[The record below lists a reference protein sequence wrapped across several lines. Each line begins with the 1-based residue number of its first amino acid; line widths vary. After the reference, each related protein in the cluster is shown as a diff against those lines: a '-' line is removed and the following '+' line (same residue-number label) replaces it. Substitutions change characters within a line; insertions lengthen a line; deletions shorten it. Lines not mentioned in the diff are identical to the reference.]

1 MRFKPNRMAAVLT
14 AALMIFPCAV
24 PVFAAEPTVTTDE
37 TAYVNLDYYGSVS
50 SLSVVKAVNLN
61 GNSAFTDYG
70 GYSAVTNMTDRTE
83 PLLGEDSVRWD
94 FGGTVPGRRFYFEC
108 APKETSSVE
117 IPWGFDVSY
126 ELNGVPARAE
136 ELAGA
141 CGLVTVIVEAS
152 PNEQVDPYYQD
163 NMILLAGMLVDTADV
178 YSFRAPGAQL
188 QTIGSNQAAFYIAAP
203 GQHTTFHFDIG
214 TDSFETPGV
223 FMTMVPA
230 TLSQLDEAGD
240 IREDKQNVK
249 DAAKAIDNILDDIL
263 DIFDSLSGGLEQTQ
277 LGLEQLNRARQEI
290 YNAKDQLH
298 EEADYAIASLRGLR
312 NALGKLGDEL
322 DQGQTNFQ
330 DFRGSFGDIAD
341 SMGGI
346 GIQLAEI
353 KKSLLRI
360 KELLSQ
366 IKNASGSEREAL
378 VQELETELEAL
389 DALLQ
394 SAGGGAGAAALTEK
408 AQDLMSQLGA
418 MGAATIGKSG
428 GSDAQKAI
436 GLIIAEMLKELEI
449 LSETISQTVAEAG
462 GILGEIDAAGK
473 DLEALGGS
481 INSILYRTYRTTG
494 STRALLNDAAKLS
507 QTVLDLLHENAEYLN
522 SGAQNTLEG
531 LSGFLGQ
538 TIEGLGKN
546 SDLRKNK
553 DVIANIIEEQWDKLD
568 GDFGLLDV
576 DTGAEKVSFTSP
588 KNPEPNSIQIILRT
602 KEIEIP
608 DEDENLSDLETTAA
622 NIGFG
627 GRVKLVFQ
635 KIGSAMK
642 SVFS

>member
-14 AALMIFPCAV
+14 AALMIYPCAA
-24 PVFAAEPTVTTDE
+24 PAFAAEPAVTTDE
-37 TAYVNLDYYGSVS
+37 TAYVNLDYYGSIS

-94 FGGTVPGRRFYFEC
+94 FGGAAPGRRFYYEC
-108 APKETSSVE
+108 TPKEISSVE
-117 IPWGFDVSY
+117 MPWTFDVSY

-136 ELAGA
+136 DLAGSA
-141 CGLVTVIVEAS
+141 GLVTVIVEAN
-152 PNEQVDPYYQD
+152 PDEQVDPYYQD
-163 NMILLAGMLVDTADV
+163 NMILLAGMLVDTADI

-188 QTIGSNQAAFYIAAP
+188 QTVGSNQAAFYIATP
-203 GQHTTFHFDIG
+203 GQHTVFHFDIG

-223 FMTMVPA
+223 FMAMVPA

-249 DAAKAIDNILDDIL
+249 DAAKAIDHILDDIL
-263 DIFDSLSGGLEQTQ
+263 DIFDSLSVGLEQTQ
-277 LGLEQLNRARQEI
+277 LGLDQLNRARQEI

-330 DFRGSFGDIAD
+330 DFRGSFGGIAD
-341 SMGGI
+341 SMGGM
-346 GIQLAEI
+346 GTQLAEI

-366 IKNASGSEREAL
+366 IKKASGSEREAL
-378 VQELETELEAL
+378 AQELGAELEAL

-394 SAGGGAGAAALTEK
+394 SAGGGTDAGSLIEK
-408 AQDLMSQLGA
+408 AQDLMDQLDA

-428 GSDAQKAI
+428 GSDAQRAI

-449 LSETISQTVAEAG
+449 LSETIAQTIGEAG
-462 GILGEIDAAGK
+462 GILDEIDASGK

-481 INSILYRTYRTTG
+481 INSILYRTYRATG

-507 QTVLDLLHENAEYLN
+507 QTMLDLLHDNAEFLN

-531 LSGFLGQ
+531 LSEFLGG
-538 TIEGLGKN
+538 TIEGLNKN

-553 DVIANIIEEQWDKLD
+553 DVIAGIIEEQWDKLD
-568 GDFGLLDV
+568 GDFGLLDI

-608 DEDENLSDLETTAA
+608 DEGDDLSDLEPTAA
-622 NIGFG
+622 NVGFG

-635 KIGSAMK
+635 KIGSAVK
-642 SVFS
+642 SIFS